1 MTVATALLDRPAARP
16 RPAARVLLVDG
27 DGDDRRAKAAAMRV
41 AGWHVTAVPGPA
53 QALAVVGAVR
63 PDVLITDMSR
73 DALELVQVLR
83 VRGVDV
89 PTLAVGSRTDRVA
102 AYQAGADAFLAV
114 PFGPTELL
122 DRVADLAA
130 PASA

>member
-41 AGWHVTAVPGPA
+41 AGWQVTAVPGPA
-53 QALAVVGAVR
+53 QALAVVGAVQ

-89 PTLAVGSRTDRVA
+89 PTLAVGPRTDRVA

-114 PFGPTELL
+114 PFGPSELL

-130 PASA
+130 PAAA

>member
-1 MTVATALLDRPAARP
+1 MTVSTVLLDRPAARP
-16 RPAARVLLVDG
+16 RAASRVLLVDG
-27 DGDDRRAKAAAMRV
+27 DDDGRRAMAAAMRA
-41 AGWHVTAVPGPA
+41 AGLQVTAVAAPA
-53 QALAVVGAVR
+53 QALAVLPAVR

-83 VRGVDV
+83 VRDAAV

-102 AYQAGADAFLAV
+102 AFQAGADAFLAT

-122 DRVADLAA
+122 NRVADLAA
-130 PASA
+130 AAAV